1 MPIYI
6 KTYPYLQVLIPTSI
20 EKFLETK
27 VLGFLLRLK
36 GIDAYEYQKVLLSI
50 DLNTYIKSSL
60 YINRCRCLLSSKDID
75 IYQ

>member
-27 VLGFLLRLK
+27 VFGFLLRLK

-60 YINRCRCLLSSKDID
+60 YIDRCRCLLSSKDID